1 MRAHLRP
8 LLVLLVALIP
18 SALLAQSDG
27 TRELERSLER
37 LAQGEQIA
45 GLPPADSVTR
55 GARVIPA
62 GVTVKGSVVAQ
73 GPVDVAGT
81 VDGSVVSLGANVTV
95 RRGGRVTGHA
105 LSVGGRILADS
116 GRVEGEMRTM
126 SALPALIDSAAP
138 VARAKSPM
146 ERTIE
151 ATESVAGSFGVLL
164 IVAIGVLLFA
174 GPNLRE
180 VVETVELRFARA
192 FWVGLAGQLLI
203 LPGLVVL
210 CIALALT
217 VIGILLIPFAIVAY
231 AIAIAG
237 LVTLGFLAVAQLI
250 GSAVWRG
257 RAASDRSRAFGAL
270 VIGVAI
276 FFALWMLAALL
287 VSAPMAATVVRAAAL
302 AASWAAVTLGLGA
315 AILSRAGTHRRL
327 ASGSRPVELAAW
339 QTPTPVTGVVAARR
353 PVAAAKEAR

>member
-1 MRAHLRP
+1 
-8 LLVLLVALIP
+8 
-18 SALLAQSDG
+18 
-27 TRELERSLER
+27 
-37 LAQGEQIA
+37 
-45 GLPPADSVTR
+45 
-55 GARVIPA
+55 
-62 GVTVKGSVVAQ
+62 
-73 GPVDVAGT
+73 
-81 VDGSVVSLGANVTV
+81 
-95 RRGGRVTGHA
+95 
-105 LSVGGRILADS
+105 
-116 GRVEGEMRTM
+116 M
-126 SALPALIDSAAP
+126 SALPTLNDAPAP
-138 VARAKSPM
+138 VARAKTPM

-217 VIGILLIPFAIVAY
+217 LIGILLIPFAIVAY

-250 GSAVWRG
+250 GSAVWRARG
-257 RAASDRSRAFGAL
+257 ASDRSRAFGTL
-270 VIGVAI
+270 VVGVAI
-276 FFALWMLAALL
+276 FFSLWMLAALL
-287 VSAPMAATVVRAAAL
+287 AWAPMAATVIRAAAV
-302 AASWAAVTLGLGA
+302 AATWAAVTLGLGA

-327 ASGSRPVELAAW
+327 ASGSRPIELAAW

-353 PVAAAKEAR
+353 PVTAAKEAR

>member
-8 LLVLLVALIP
+8 LLALLVTLIP
-18 SALLAQSDG
+18 TALWGQSGGARD
-27 TRELERSLER
+27 LKDALER
-37 LAQGEQIA
+37 LAKGEQIT
-45 GLPPADSVTR
+45 GLPVADSVAKGTLT
-55 GARVIPA
+55 IPA
-62 GVTVKGSVVAQ
+62 GTTRQGTAVAQ
-73 GPVDVAGT
+73 GAIVVLGT
-81 VDGSVVSLGANVTV
+81 VEGSVVSLGSDVTV
-95 RRGGRVTGHA
+95 RPGGHVTGDV
-105 LSVGGRILADS
+105 LSVGGRVLADS
-116 GRVEGEMRTM
+116 GQVDGEIRTM
-126 SALPALIDSAAP
+126 STLPALLDAPPP
-138 VARAKSPM
+138 VARAATPV
-146 ERTIE
+146 ERTIA
-151 ATESVAGSFGVLL
+151 ATKLVAGSFGVLL

-180 VVETVELRFARA
+180 VVQTVELRFARA

-217 VIGILLIPFAIVAY
+217 LIGILLIPFAIVAY
-231 AIAIAG
+231 AVAITG

-257 RAASDRSRAFGAL
+257 RDDSERARAVGTL
-270 VIGVAI
+270 VVGVAV
-276 FFALWMLAALL
+276 FFALWLLAGLL
-287 VSAPMAATVVRAAAL
+287 VWAPMAATVIRAAAV

-327 ASGSRPVELAAW
+327 SSGSRPVELAAW